1 MRAAWI
7 LTLVLGWSASLAQ
20 AQSRH
25 TVSGYITD
33 ASSGETLIG
42 ATVWVESM
50 SEGGE
55 TTVTLVL
62 CPRGSSSGRMFLST
76 SQIESA
82 AGLE

>member
-7 LTLVLGWSASLAQ
+7 LTLVLGWSALLAQ

-50 SEGGE
+50 SGGRR
-55 TTVTLVL
+55 LQCLRVL
-62 CPRGSSSGRMFLST
+62 HADLAGSVV
-76 SQIESA
+76 QCV
-82 AGLE
+82 